1 MPISSGHTTN
11 DDTAR
16 QCEHLLQTR
25 GSRLRA
31 LASRLL
37 GQDADDGMQEV
48 FAAACRSLPTFRG
61 ESQLSTWF
69 HRLSV
74 RVLCTFRARRDRR
87 AGRETPDAEAETRL
101 SPSALAAYAASP
113 FDQLAEK
120 ERARRVHAALERLSP
135 PLREV
140 LLLRGEGLTYD
151 EIAAALELPLGTV
164 KSRMSAAL
172 IALAERLP
180 DREELLP

>member
-1 MPISSGHTTN
+1 MPNSAHPVAN
-11 DDTAR
+11 AETAAR
-16 QCEHLLQTR
+16 CEHLLQER
-25 GSRLRA
+25 GGRLRA

-37 GQDADDGMQEV
+37 GQDADDGVQEV
-48 FAAACRSLPTFRG
+48 FAAACRSLPSFRG

-69 HRLSV
+69 HRLSL
-74 RVLCTFRARRDRR
+74 RVLCAFRARRDRR

-101 SPSALAAYAASP
+101 SPAALAAYAASP
-113 FDQLAEK
+113 FELLAAK
-120 ERARRVHAALERLSP
+120 ERRGRVLDALQRLSP
-135 PLREV
+135 ALREV
-140 LLLRGEGLTYD
+140 LLLRGEGLAYD
-151 EIAAALELPLGTV
+151 EIASTLELPLGTV